1 MGYDLLSCMPMAYV
15 YSCIFRIHKN
25 KVDAR
30 VLLIEPD
37 NVGPCPLGT
46 AINHQCSQ

>member
-1 MGYDLLSCMPMAYV
+1 MGYDLLSCMPMAY
-15 YSCIFRIHKN
+15 

-46 AINHQCSQ
+46 AINRSQ